1 MALLLAFGAIGVAVG
16 LAIRVLRHP
25 SFINSQLIR
34 WSASACGFG
43 IVYFMSGVI
52 HRIDSNSIGGAEVLL
67 SIAIMVTLI
76 AAIGFS
82 GIGPK

>member
-1 MALLLAFGAIGVAVG
+1 
-16 LAIRVLRHP
+16 
-25 SFINSQLIR
+25 
-34 WSASACGFG
+34 
-43 IVYFMSGVI
+43 MSGVI